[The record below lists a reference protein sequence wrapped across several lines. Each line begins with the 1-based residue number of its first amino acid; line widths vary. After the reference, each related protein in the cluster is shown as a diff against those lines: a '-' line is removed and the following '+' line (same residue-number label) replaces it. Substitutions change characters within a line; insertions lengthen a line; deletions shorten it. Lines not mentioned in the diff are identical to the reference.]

1 MYNRNGR
8 VAFSVLSLTS
18 LTVALALI
26 APPAAAFT
34 AVPETVGV
42 GYGPEGMA
50 LGVGPSLVVANA
62 GDNTLSLV
70 DTSTTPMVVTNTI
83 PGLNEPSAVASRP
96 RSGEYLVANR
106 FPPSVAV
113 VSEFSG
119 AILRTYPL
127 PPTTIPAQILI
138 SPNSSTTS
146 FVIDRTG
153 AVIRI
158 HEHRSVHVISLGLSG
173 PLSTA
178 QFSADGTHLYV
189 ASQWGELTDVDP
201 EAMTVRRTYT
211 VPSVNVSGLAVRGQ
225 RAYLS
230 AGGDGVIFRVNL
242 TTGQV
247 RQWAVGGEPGPM
259 SLAWYGRYL
268 FVADRT
274 DWALDVVKT
283 RNGQVVNSFPLP
295 ARPLDLVLSPTWD
308 EAFVSHA
315 LADSVT
321 RLRIDPDPPT
331 PPQGWVDK
339 RCTRSSGQVTVDLRW
354 RRPSSQGDL
363 VLEGYRFRARLRNG
377 SWTAWAYTVRTETNG
392 SMSVPGYRPGERIP
406 LQIQAVSLAGSS
418 ASLGGQCTVTR

>member
-34 AVPETVGV
+34 AVPDSVGV
-42 GYGPEGMA
+42 GLGPEGMA
-50 LGVGPSLVVANA
+50 LDVGPGLVVANA
-62 GDNTLSLV
+62 GGDSLSLV
-70 DTSTTPMVVTNTI
+70 DTSTTPMVVTSYFI
-83 PGLNEPSAVASRP
+83 PGLSQPVAVVSRP
-96 RSGEYLVANR
+96 SFGDYLVVNR
-106 FPPSVAV
+106 LSPSVAV
-113 VSEFSG
+113 VSAWG
-119 AILRTYPL
+119 GVVRTYPL
-127 PPTTIPAQILI
+127 PPTAIPSQILVAPYD
-138 SPNSSTTS
+138 PNVW
-146 FVIDRTG
+146 FVLDRTG

-158 HEHRSVHVISLGLSG
+158 DESLGLPG
-173 PLSTA
+173 FVDVFPFPVPLSTA
-178 QFSADGTHLYV
+178 QFSANGTHLYV
-189 ASQWGELTDVDP
+189 ASQWGELMDVDP
-201 EAMTVRRTYT
+201 RTM
-211 VPSVNVSGLAVRGQ
+211 SVTRSFSVNGNVSGLAVQGRW
-225 RAYLS
+225 AYLS
-230 AGGDGVIFRVNL
+230 AGATGVIFRVNL

-247 RQWAVGGEPGPM
+247 REWAVGGEPGPM
-259 SLAWYGRYL
+259 SLAWFGRYL

-295 ARPLDLVLSPTWD
+295 ARPHDLVLSSWN
-308 EAFVSHA
+308 EAFVSHT
-315 LADSVT
+315 LTDSVT

-363 VLEGYRFRARLRNG
+363 PVVGYRFRAQLRNG

-406 LQIQAVSLAGSS
+406 LQVQALTQVSGS
-418 ASLGGQCTVTR
+418 AALGGQCTVTR